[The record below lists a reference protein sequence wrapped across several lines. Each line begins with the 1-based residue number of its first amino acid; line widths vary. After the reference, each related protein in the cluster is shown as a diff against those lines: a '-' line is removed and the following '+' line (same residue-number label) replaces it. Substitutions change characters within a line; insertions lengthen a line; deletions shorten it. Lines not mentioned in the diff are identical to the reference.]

1 MKSAKHKL
9 NKFVHQT
16 EVSLV
21 SMQQVLSYYEAM
33 HYEYISVLFKGYG
46 FHIR

>member
-1 MKSAKHKL
+1 MESAKFKG
-9 NKFVHQT
+9 NKFVYLT

-33 HYEYISVLFKGYG
+33 HYGYISVLIKG
-46 FHIR
+46 